1 MITAYID
8 FKSLEC
14 FLAIDPILKLAAVC
28 RTPVSWQPYRS
39 KERALPTQVASE
51 SVTQTHHRVR
61 AESERRSQ
69 QHYARLRGL
78 DIDPSRGQ
86 MDTSAALRWL
96 ASLEGDTSSF
106 ISRLFTAHWIDR
118 TDIND
123 PTFLEEITAN
133 CGLTR
138 MHSTVDLDSIE
149 REAEG
154 NGLFDAPTFFIEGQ
168 MFMGRAHIPLMRQ
181 LLTAGG
187 DR

>member
-8 FKSLEC
+8 FRSLDC
-14 FLAIDPILKLAAVC
+14 FLAISPILKLADDCV
-28 RTPVSWQPYRS
+28 TPVSWRPYRS

-61 AESERRSQ
+61 AKSERRLQ

-86 MDTSAALRWL
+86 IDGSTALGWL

-106 ISRLFTAHWIDR
+106 VSRLFTAHWIEH

-123 PTFLEEITAN
+123 PTFLEALTAT
-133 CGLTR
+133 CGLKR
-138 MHSTVDLDSIE
+138 ICSTVDLDSIE
-149 REAEG
+149 REAEER
-154 NGLFDAPTFFIEGQ
+154 GLFDAPTFFIEGQ

-181 LLTAGG
+181 LLTDG
-187 DR
+187 DGR

>member
-8 FKSLEC
+8 FKSLDC
-14 FLAIDPILKLAAVC
+14 LLAIRPILKLAADC
-28 RTPVSWQPYRS
+28 ETPVSWQPYRS
-39 KERALPTQVASE
+39 KERALPTKVASE
-51 SVTQTHHRVR
+51 SITHTHHRVR
-61 AESERRSQ
+61 AESERRLQ
-69 QHYARLRGL
+69 QHYAELRGL

-96 ASLEGDTSSF
+96 ASLEGNTSSF
-106 ISRLFTAHWIDR
+106 VSRLFTAHWINHV
-118 TDIND
+118 DIND

-149 REAEG
+149 RVAEKK
-154 NGLFDAPTFFIEGQ
+154 GLFDAPTFFIEGQ

-181 LLTAGG
+181 LLADGG

>member
-8 FKSLEC
+8 FKSLDC
-14 FLAIDPILKLAAVC
+14 FLALRPILKLAADC
-28 RTPVSWQPYRS
+28 ETLVSWQPYRS
-39 KERALPTQVASE
+39 KQRALPTEVASA

-61 AESERRSQ
+61 AASERRLQ

-86 MDTSAALRWL
+86 IDTSAALGWL
-96 ASLEGDTSSF
+96 ANLEGDTSSF
-106 ISRLFTAHWIDR
+106 VSRLFTAHWIDR

-123 PTFLEEITAN
+123 PTFLQEVTTR
-133 CGLTR
+133 CGLRRTGD
-138 MHSTVDLDSIE
+138 TVDLSSIE
-149 REAEG
+149 RKAEER
-154 NGLFDAPTFFIEGQ
+154 GLFDAPTFLIEGQ
-168 MFMGRAHIPLMRQ
+168 MVMGRAHIPLMRQ

>member
-8 FKSLEC
+8 FKSLDC
-14 FLAIDPILKLAAVC
+14 FLAISPILKLANDFG
-28 RTPVSWQPYRS
+28 TPVSWQPYRS
-39 KERALPTQVASE
+39 EERALPTEVASE

-61 AESERRSQ
+61 AESERRLQ

-78 DIDPSRGQ
+78 HIDPSRGQ
-86 MDTSAALRWL
+86 IDTSAALEWL

-106 ISRLFTAHWIDR
+106 VSRLFTAHWIDH

-123 PTFLEEITAN
+123 PTLLKELTAQ
-133 CGLTR
+133 CGLR
-138 MHSTVDLDSIE
+138 RTVDAVDLSSIE
-149 REAEG
+149 REAEDK
-154 NGLFDAPTFFIEGQ
+154 GLFDAPTFFIEGQ

>member
-8 FKSLEC
+8 FKSLDC
-14 FLAIDPILKLAAVC
+14 FLAVSPILKLAADC
-28 RTPVSWQPYRS
+28 GTPVSWRPYRS
-39 KERALPTQVASE
+39 KERALPTQVANE

-61 AESERRSQ
+61 AESERRLQ

-86 MDTSAALRWL
+86 IETSAALGWL

-106 ISRLFTAHWIDR
+106 VSRLFTAHWTDH

-123 PTFLEEITAN
+123 PTFLEALTSH
-133 CGLTR
+133 CGLKR
-138 MHSTVDLDSIE
+138 MNSTVDLDSIE
-149 REAEG
+149 REAEEK
-154 NGLFDAPTFFIEGQ
+154 GLFDAPTFFIDGQ

-181 LLTAGG
+181 LLADG
-187 DR
+187 DDH